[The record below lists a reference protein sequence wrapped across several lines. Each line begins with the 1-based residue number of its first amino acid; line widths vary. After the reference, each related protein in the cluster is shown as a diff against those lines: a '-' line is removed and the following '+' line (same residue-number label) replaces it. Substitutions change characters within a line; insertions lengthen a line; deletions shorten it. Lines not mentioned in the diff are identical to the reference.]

1 MRVIHSPIRCSNE
14 GLSFG
19 NGGCYFGRNS
29 KVSCNENW
37 QVLFFFHSYVIHIR
51 PKASEGR
58 TTHLTSHLHC
68 LSGVCWHPVK
78 KKIISF
84 NSRAMCVRVHSKVPI
99 MGLTF
104 SVTSGLVEALT
115 AGLLLIRPSFWQC
128 FCWLWLTVS
137 LVASCSERGGN
148 RKCLLRRV
156 E

>member
-1 MRVIHSPIRCSNE
+1 MKDFLLAMVAVILAATPKSAVTRIDKS
-14 GLSFG
+14 
-19 NGGCYFGRNS
+19 
-29 KVSCNENW
+29 
-37 QVLFFFHSYVIHIR
+37 FFFHGYVIHIR

-115 AGLLLIRPSFWQC
+115 AGLLLIRPSF
-128 FCWLWLTVS
+128 
-137 LVASCSERGGN
+137 
-148 RKCLLRRV
+148 
-156 E
+156 